1 MIAES
6 AGHVELAGRRVP
18 RMGYG
23 TMRLTGPRIFGP
35 PADRDEAVRVLR
47 RAVELGVRVID
58 TAWYYGPYVADE
70 ILAEALHPYPD
81 DLVIVTKLGGARR
94 DDGSWYSALTP
105 DELRAGCEHDLRLL
119 KLEAIPVTHLR
130 WMDNPAAT
138 FEDALGTMLDLQRE
152 GKIER
157 IGVSNVDLPQLDLAL
172 REINVATVSNGYSV
186 LDRTHEEMVRRCEA
200 AGVLFLPF
208 FPLAASP
215 VRSGAGVTGTDA
227 VGEVAGRIG
236 ATATQVAL
244 AWLLARS
251 PIMLP
256 IPGTSRVAHL
266 EENVAAA
273 ELTLPEDDLRAL
285 DALG

>member
-18 RMGYG
+18 RLGYG

-47 RAVELGVRVID
+47 RVVELGVRVID

-130 WMDNPAAT
+130 WMDNPAVS
-138 FEDALGTMLDLQRE
+138 FEDALGSMLDLQRE

-172 REINVATVSNGYSV
+172 RETSVATVSNAYSV
-186 LDRTHEEMVRRCEA
+186 LDRTHEEMVGRCEA
-200 AGVLFLPF
+200 AGVPFLPF
-208 FPLAASP
+208 FPLGASP
-215 VRSGAGVTGTDA
+215 VRSGAGVAGTDA
-227 VGEVAGRIG
+227 VEAVAGRLG
-236 ATATQVAL
+236 ATPTQVAL

-251 PIMLP
+251 PIMVP
-256 IPGTSRVAHL
+256 IPGTSRVAHV

-273 ELTLPEDDLRAL
+273 EITLTDDDRRAL